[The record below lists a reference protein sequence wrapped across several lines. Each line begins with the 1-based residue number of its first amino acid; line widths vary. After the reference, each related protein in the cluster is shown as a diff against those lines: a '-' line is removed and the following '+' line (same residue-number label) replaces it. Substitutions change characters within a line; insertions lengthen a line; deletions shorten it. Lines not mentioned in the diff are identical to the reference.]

1 MNKGKLI
8 TWKEDRGFGFIKP
21 NSGGKDLFLHIS
33 DLKDSAHRPQ
43 VGDTI
48 CYYPITENGKLRACN
63 AFIVEAGNKP
73 NLSSSSSNK
82 RGKSSAA
89 NKYPFPSLEMLLL
102 STLPVMGSLHFA
114 WMTNNF
120 IPLILYPVMS
130 LLTFALYAEDK
141 SRAKRGDWRISEK
154 MLHLCELAGGWWGGF
169 VAQRRLH
176 HKNIKTSYQVVFWTI
191 VALHL
196 IFWVDWLFLG
206 GTIMKI
212 FLDRN
217 FEK

>member
-8 TWKEDRGFGFIKP
+8 TWKDDRGFGFIKP

-33 DLKDSAHRPQ
+33 ELKDSTHRPQ

-63 AFIVEAGNKP
+63 AFILEARSLP
-73 NLSSSSSNK
+73 FSSSVSLNK
-82 RGKSSAA
+82 RGKSSTA
-89 NKYPFPSLEMLLL
+89 NKSFPSLEMLLL
-102 STLPVMGSLHFA
+102 STLPVIGSLHFA

-120 IPLILYPVMS
+120 IPLLLYPVMS

-169 VAQRRLH
+169 IAQRRLR
-176 HKNIKTSYQVVFWTI
+176 HKNLKNSYQIVFWAI
-191 VALHL
+191 VTFHL

-206 GTIMKI
+206 GTIVEI

-217 FEK
+217 FQR